1 MDNIGS
7 TLGGRRLE
15 PKFCHFEGL
24 IHMATGS
31 LVSIY
36 VSMLK
41 YEVLQ
46 LLYLI
51 ISFDLIFLAGMASL
65 YTTVA
70 LSIVRLHII
79 NGKDRSWLEH
89 SSLSLRSSRYLL
101 FIWILAFTFAAPPLI
116 GIGIYDQSMVGA
128 R

>member
-1 MDNIGS
+1 M
-7 TLGGRRLE
+7 
-15 PKFCHFEGL
+15 
-24 IHMATGS
+24 
-31 LVSIY
+31 
-36 VSMLK
+36 
-41 YEVLQ
+41 Q

-51 ISFDLIFLAGMASL
+51 ISFDLLSLAGMASL
-65 YTTVA
+65 YTTVV

-89 SSLSLRSSRYLL
+89 SSLSLRNSRYLL
-101 FIWILAFTFAAPPLI
+101 FIWILAFTFAVPPLI

>member
-1 MDNIGS
+1 M
-7 TLGGRRLE
+7 
-15 PKFCHFEGL
+15 
-24 IHMATGS
+24 
-31 LVSIY
+31 
-36 VSMLK
+36 
-41 YEVLQ
+41 Q

-51 ISFDLIFLAGMASL
+51 ISFDLLSLAGMASL
-65 YTTVA
+65 YTTVV

-89 SSLSLRSSRYLL
+89 TSLSLRNTRYIL
-101 FIWILAFTFAAPPLI
+101 FIWILALTFAAPPLI

>member
-15 PKFCHFEGL
+15 PKFCHFEGF
-24 IHMATGS
+24 IHMTTGS

-51 ISFDLIFLAGMASL
+51 ISFDVIFLAGMASL

-89 SSLSLRSSRYLL
+89 SSLSLRNSRYLL
-101 FIWILAFTFAAPPLI
+101 FIWILAFTFAVPPLI